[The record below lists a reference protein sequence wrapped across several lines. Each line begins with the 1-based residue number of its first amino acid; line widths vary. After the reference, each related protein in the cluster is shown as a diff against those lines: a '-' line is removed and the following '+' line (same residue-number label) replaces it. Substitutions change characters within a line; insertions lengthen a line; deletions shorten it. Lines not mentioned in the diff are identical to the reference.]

1 MSIDVTVDCYRSESI
16 KEGTRTKCHRPV
28 RRQIENELVPLS
40 SDWSNFMALGDN
52 KKDIALLLSNY
63 LIEHSPAD
71 KIVVVAGGF
80 VEATTVKSSDSGFVK
95 T

>member
-1 MSIDVTVDCYRSESI
+1 MRIYVTFDCYRSESI

-40 SDWSNFMALGDN
+40 FDWSNFITLEDN

-71 KIVVVAGGF
+71 KLVVVAGGF
-80 VEATTVKSSDSGFVK
+80 VEVTTVKSSDGFVK